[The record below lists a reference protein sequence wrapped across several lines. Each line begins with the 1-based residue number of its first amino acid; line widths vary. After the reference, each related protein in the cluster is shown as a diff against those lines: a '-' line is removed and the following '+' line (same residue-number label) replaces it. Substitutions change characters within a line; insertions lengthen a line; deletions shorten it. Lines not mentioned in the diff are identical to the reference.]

1 LTYPVRERR
10 ITDMK
15 RLSWST
21 AAVIVVAI
29 VSAASAV
36 TLAAG
41 QLAPKSAEDWSE
53 RLERPERV
61 ASLKIDYVIASLG
74 LKPGQTV
81 ADIGAGP
88 GVLSVP
94 LAQAV
99 GAKGKVY
106 AVDIDAGF
114 FPHIQKKAEAAHVMN
129 VKTVLG
135 AASDP
140 KLPAKDVDVA
150 LFHDVLHHIED
161 RAGYL
166 KAIAG
171 YMKPGGRVAIVE
183 LPPDGSHKDEPAL
196 IVTKD
201 QVKDWMAAAGFKPVQ
216 EYDGLLP
223 AKWFIIYGRS

>member
-1 LTYPVRERR
+1 MTRLWWSAATLTFA
-10 ITDMK
+10 
-15 RLSWST
+15 
-21 AAVIVVAI
+21 AAV
-29 VSAASAV
+29 AS
-36 TLAAG
+36 LSAG
-41 QLAPKSAEDWSE
+41 QLASKTAEDWTA
-53 RLERPERV
+53 RLERPDRV
-61 ASLKIDYVIASLG
+61 ASLKIDYIIASLG
-74 LKPGQTV
+74 LKPGETV

-106 AVDIDAGF
+106 AVDIDTGF
-114 FPHIQKKAEAAHVMN
+114 FPHIDQKAAAAGVHT

-135 AASDP
+135 APADP

-166 KAIAG
+166 KALAG
-171 YMKPGGRVAIVE
+171 YIKPGGRIAVVE

-201 QVKDWMAAAGFKPVQ
+201 QVKAWMAAAGFTPKQ
-216 EYDGLLP
+216 EFDGLTG
-223 AKWFIIYGRS
+223 KWFIVYGRS

>member
-1 LTYPVRERR
+1 
-10 ITDMK
+10 MK
-15 RLSWST
+15 RLWW
-21 AAVIVVAI
+21 
-29 VSAASAV
+29 SAATLIIAGAV
-36 TLAAG
+36 AGLSAG
-41 QLAPKSAEDWSE
+41 QLAPKPAEDWTA
-53 RLERPERV
+53 RLERPDRV
-61 ASLKIDYVIASLG
+61 AGLKIDYIIASLG
-74 LKPGQTV
+74 LKPGETV

-88 GVLSVP
+88 GVLDVP

-114 FPHIQKKAEAAHVMN
+114 FPHIEQKATAAGVHS

-135 AASDP
+135 APSDP

-166 KAIAG
+166 KALAG
-171 YMKPGGRVAIVE
+171 YMKPGGRIAVVE

-201 QVKDWMAAAGFKPVQ
+201 QVKAWMAAAGFTPKQ
-216 EYDGLLP
+216 EYDGLP
-223 AKWFIIYGRS
+223 GKWFIVYGRS